1 MKRIKAA
8 LRTNEPQVMSVCMFT
23 FLNLIAYEKVGNH
36 SGSVWILVCAVLFWP
51 VLAFVFNLIDPIP
64 EQKEGE

>member
-8 LRTNEPQVMSVCMFT
+8 FRTNEPQVMSVCLFT
-23 FLNLIAYEKVGNH
+23 CLNLIAYAKRE
-36 SGSVWILVCAVLFWP
+36 SDSVIVLAFAVSLWP

-64 EQKEGE
+64 EQKDGE